1 MEKSLKEI
9 EAEIETIQKM
19 QPPSVVE
26 DPELSNNALK
36 ELEFNRKKLINQYF
50 QLNFYYND
58 PQPNFDRSKVK
69 GKVFMLFRAKE
80 KIHEK
85 AL

>member
-9 EAEIETIQKM
+9 ESEIEAIQKM

-36 ELEFNRKKLINQYF
+36 DL
-50 QLNFYYND
+50 
-58 PQPNFDRSKVK
+58 
-69 GKVFMLFRAKE
+69 
-80 KIHEK
+80 
-85 AL
+85 

>member
-19 QPPSVVE
+19 LAPSVVE

-36 ELEFNRKKLINQYF
+36 DL
-50 QLNFYYND
+50 
-58 PQPNFDRSKVK
+58 
-69 GKVFMLFRAKE
+69 
-80 KIHEK
+80 
-85 AL
+85 